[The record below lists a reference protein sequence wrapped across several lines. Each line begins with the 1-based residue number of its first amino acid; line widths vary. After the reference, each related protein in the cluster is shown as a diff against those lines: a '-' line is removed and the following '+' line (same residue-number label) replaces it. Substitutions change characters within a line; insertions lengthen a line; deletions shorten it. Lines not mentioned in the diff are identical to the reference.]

1 MPAESGGHGFAAG
14 TDDEDELIK
23 VIRGDVGRGSGDEA
37 FPHGGQGQGSEEI
50 ILKTRAGEVVGKS
63 HPVFKA
69 TCAGETASNAAA
81 PGRRSGE
88 L

>member
-69 TCAGETASNAAA
+69 TCAGETA
-81 PGRRSGE
+81 
-88 L
+88 